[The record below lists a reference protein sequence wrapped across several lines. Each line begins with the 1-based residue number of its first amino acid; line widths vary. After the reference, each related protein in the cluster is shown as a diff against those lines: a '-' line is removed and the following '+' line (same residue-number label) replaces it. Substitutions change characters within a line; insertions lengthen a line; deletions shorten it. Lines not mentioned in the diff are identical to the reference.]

1 MACLHA
7 NAEDRKCQ
15 MVVVSDDAAL
25 PRAKGITGARGVA
38 GTVLV
43 HKCAGAAA
51 AKGMDLDAIVNIAK
65 VAAANMGSLGVA
77 LDAVTIPGAS
87 TTNDRLDAKTIEIG
101 LGIHGEAGIRQSHLL
116 SCDEIAKE
124 LVLTILDF
132 GLIDN
137 TSGEDKIVSTFKSG
151 DELAVMVNNLGGTSQ
166 FEMSILTQSIVS
178 LLESS
183 SMGCNVSRVY
193 TGSFMTSFNMN
204 GASLTILSLAGD
216 RSAEL
221 KELLDA
227 PSNSLAWSAADVW
240 NSNDGARPSATEMP
254 EVERPTGASAASYE
268 NVKISIESF
277 AEGSKS
283 MLKAAAQTLID
294 NESKLTEYDLIVGDG
309 DCGLTMKRG
318 GEEILSRIENGKI
331 DFSHLVPMF
340 SSLADAVS
348 MSMGGTSGILI
359 ELMFRKM
366 STFLNSCDNIDEK
379 AMALAFEE
387 GVKAISFYGGA
398 SVGARTML
406 DALFPAAEALIG
418 STIADA
424 ASAAKLGADSTAR
437 MDSASAG
444 RSNYL
449 SADALSGTP
458 DPGAVA
464 AALVLKAIGSV

>member
-1 MACLHA
+1 
-7 NAEDRKCQ
+7 
-15 MVVVSDDAAL
+15 
-25 PRAKGITGARGVA
+25 
-38 GTVLV
+38 
-43 HKCAGAAA
+43 
-51 AKGMDLDAIVNIAK
+51 
-65 VAAANMGSLGVA
+65 
-77 LDAVTIPGAS
+77 
-87 TTNDRLDAKTIEIG
+87 
-101 LGIHGEAGIRQSHLL
+101 
-116 SCDEIAKE
+116 
-124 LVLTILDF
+124 
-132 GLIDN
+132 
-137 TSGEDKIVSTFKSG
+137 
-151 DELAVMVNNLGGTSQ
+151 
-166 FEMSILTQSIVS
+166 
-178 LLESS
+178 
-183 SMGCNVSRVY
+183 
-193 TGSFMTSFNMN
+193 
-204 GASLTILSLAGD
+204 
-216 RSAEL
+216 
-221 KELLDA
+221 
-227 PSNSLAWSAADVW
+227 
-240 NSNDGARPSATEMP
+240 
-254 EVERPTGASAASYE
+254 
-268 NVKISIESF
+268 
-277 AEGSKS
+277 
-283 MLKAAAQTLID
+283 
-294 NESKLTEYDLIVGDG
+294 
-309 DCGLTMKRG
+309 
-318 GEEILSRIENGKI
+318 
-331 DFSHLVPMF
+331 MF